1 MFAWRALGNGAH
13 GLCLF
18 LGGGLG
24 GRPALAISTR
34 KSAGRWEILLQ
45 AMAWDREMPLG
56 SHSGCTWSGIGV
68 ANCSMKDQM
77 ANIWEFEGL
86 LCLLPILLCF
96 LLAFQKIKTIL
107 GFGLEAVV
115 C

>member
-13 GLCLF
+13 GPYLF
-18 LGGGLG
+18 LGRGLG
-24 GRPALAISTR
+24 GRPALAISTG

-77 ANIWEFEGL
+77 ANI
-86 LCLLPILLCF
+86 
-96 LLAFQKIKTIL
+96 
-107 GFGLEAVV
+107 
-115 C
+115 